1 MEQEDFEEQLTA
13 LLRDA
18 GPDTVAELTDT
29 AIAYWNGE
37 RLVYAVVGADGTGAL
52 AGEFEL
58 DARRWTEWKSWLAD
72 WLTDPVLS
80 VRHDI
85 PGGTE

>member
-1 MEQEDFEEQLTA
+1 MEREDFEQQLTA

-18 GPDTVAELTDT
+18 GPNIVAELTDT

-37 RLVYAVVGADGTGAL
+37 RLVYAAVSADGTGAL

-58 DARRWTEWKSWLAD
+58 DARRWTDWKSWLAD

-80 VRHDI
+80 ARRDLL
-85 PGGTE
+85 GGA